1 MPLYLEEPASAA
13 AQEALAR
20 DFGQLVTSVLAPVE
34 AQAALARFQRE
45 GVLSAA
51 QSERVAARLRAD
63 LDLAPRSLELNREVL
78 GEALRLLKIVQ
89 TPIRTLDVL
98 HVASCLRYGTKG
110 FVTADKQ
117 QARFAQAVGLEVSYL
132 E

>member
-1 MPLYLEEPASAA
+1 M
-13 AQEALAR
+13 
-20 DFGQLVTSVLAPVE
+20 TSVLAPVE
-34 AQAALARFQRE
+34 AQAALVRFQRE